1 MSLLV
6 SVRLS
11 ERGRILSKYLIWRK
25 FLCVIISVLTSPEG
39 RGQGDKWRV
48 STMQSPRCHGGEL
61 SLLSLVTGV
70 NKTRLSELIAHQS
83 TGHGPAPKNCSASLC
98 QVGHYLFTIR
108 GETSKKQGYQQ
119 NNILSSSFKEH
130 VPGRM
135 LPYNFNLI
143 I

>member
-61 SLLSLVTGV
+61 SLLSLLSLVTGV

-83 TGHGPAPKNCSASLC
+83 TGHGPAPKTAQHHYVKWVTIYLQLEGKLLKSRDISKIIYYLHLSKSMCRVECS
-98 QVGHYLFTIR
+98 
-108 GETSKKQGYQQ
+108 
-119 NNILSSSFKEH
+119 
-130 VPGRM
+130 P
-135 LPYNFNLI
+135 I
-143 I
+143 ISI